1 MHIVCLA
8 KRWQHHTASG
18 GYDRLAQEV
27 GATVVQRS
35 RQSGLMHRV
44 LRRLWNTRSGSNLH
58 LLDYRYED
66 LLAESRV
73 LVRSLLRRPDAVHVL
88 YADEQLDLLLRWRRL
103 LPCPLIAS
111 FHLPT
116 VRVADRFERVQKHLL
131 GGIDAAI
138 VVSRCQLKDFQCW
151 LGQNKVVYVP
161 HGIDTKR
168 FCPGDRDAQRGLLR
182 VIIVGEHMRDWETT
196 HRIIDECNARKLPV
210 LIDAVLPQTLWPV
223 LTGCAN
229 TRLHSGIPED
239 ELIRLYQEADVLLI
253 PVLDSTANNTVLE
266 SLACGTPVISN
277 SGDGIADYVDDTCG
291 WLFEKGEVLGMV
303 KLIEQLTKDP
313 ELTWSRRESARR
325 KALEFCWHRVV
336 AQLLAIYEA
345 VAGGDSPAAA
355 ISTREK
361 SLIMPFAIP
370 PV

>member
-1 MHIVCLA
+1 MDIVCLA

-27 GATVVQRS
+27 GAMIVQRS
-35 RQSGLMHRV
+35 QGSGLMHRV
-44 LRRLWNTRSGSNLH
+44 LRRFWTSRSGANLH
-58 LLDYRYED
+58 LLDYKYED
-66 LLAESRV
+66 LLAEWRV
-73 LVRSLLRRPDAVHVL
+73 LVRSQLRRPDAVHVL
-88 YADEQLDLLLRWRRL
+88 YGDEQLDLLLRGRRL
-103 LPCPLIAS
+103 LPCPLVVS

-116 VRVADRFERVQKHLL
+116 TRVADRFERVQKHLL
-131 GGIDAAI
+131 GGIDVAI
-138 VVSRCQLKDFQCW
+138 VVSRCQLKDFQFW

-168 FCPGDRDAQRGLLR
+168 FCPGDRDTQRGPLR

-210 LIDAVLPQTLWPV
+210 QIDAVLPQALWPV

-239 ELIRLYQEADVLLI
+239 ELVRLYREADVLLI

-277 SGDGIADYVDDTCG
+277 SGSGIADYVDDTCG
-291 WLFEKGEVLGMV
+291 WLFERGEVLGIV
-303 KLIEQLTKDP
+303 KLIEQFTQDP

-325 KALEFCWHRVV
+325 KALEFCWDRVV
-336 AQLLAIYEA
+336 EQMVAIYEA
-345 VAGGDSPAAA
+345 VAGGESPAEA
-355 ISTREK
+355 ISARARNPLTA
-361 SLIMPFAIP
+361 SVPLA
-370 PV
+370 